1 MTQSLNI
8 AMVLRADA
16 GQAKGTLQDFQTS
29 LQKTTAEAAKVRS
42 ALDAEAAAMQKVIDG
57 ALRAT
62 AAKKGLAVVDS
73 GAASAALTRAFQQTA
88 STARISIG
96 ETATAVQ
103 AARASLDGYA
113 KSFAGAGAAIAQ
125 TAQASVAWRAAM
137 DDIRASFNPLFGV
150 SRQYEQQLERIADA
164 ERMGAI
170 SAREAAAARQHAAAQ
185 LAPAAPLGSAAAG
198 QMQRGTGAWVTGNL
212 AAQGNDIM
220 MMAMAG
226 QSPLMLAL
234 QQGTQ
239 VSQVL
244 NGLEKGTSITRTL
257 AAGFMSMINPVSLVT
272 MGLIALGAVGV
283 QALAA
288 LIPKSKSFDDAMGD
302 LSGAVSDYGKQS
314 KIARASTEEL
324 AAEFGSAAGAA
335 QGLARAMADIDRRR
349 AMRGAGDAV
358 NALQKEQGLWLVD
371 PTWRNDDP
379 NASTNAQLYDAR
391 RARDRKKLRGVFG
404 LDGSSGST
412 ALIDPVL
419 DAMTGLDRAK
429 TIEAQVAAVE
439 RLKAAWEAAAEAR
452 GGSSKEE
459 DEFLAKIVA
468 AGQELARLKGLQENA
483 AGKVAA
489 AAMARDLERQSVLQ
503 LTILQYGQDSAQVR
517 AEELHQQQE
526 LTAEKLRGWGI
537 DQNSATWQKIMAGM
551 RDDAAARERSI
562 VDDRARAYDNQ
573 MAALALEARLIGAT
587 TAERL
592 QAKAVAEA
600 QRDADE
606 KSLSPLERALEVWR
620 AITRATAEA
629 ANERAKA
636 IHDLQTTILT
646 DALDAQIGMARDP
659 LTKADLEGERERVRV
674 MRETKDATLADATA
688 NAARAR
694 SLTEAISAAR
704 GQIATISDEV
714 AVRQQVAA
722 QVAAGTLAAGEA
734 NAAIQRELQ
743 LRPLI
748 AAAARAEG
756 DEKRRLTEIVTGLRV
771 AHQLQAAEERRQ
783 AQNDYLRGAAER
795 VQQARLEL
803 ALVGQTAAV
812 RARVLALVQAERDIR
827 AQGLT
832 GAAAEEVRTSAL
844 ELVDLNRQIDAQA
857 DAWERVQGAG
867 EAAIDA
873 VLDKLKGGDVKGAV
887 AGLLD
892 ELNKGFFDLAV
903 RNPLKN
909 MLLGTN
915 LGTLDDV
922 GGLAGIWGRL
932 TGRTPL
938 DQDAVIGA
946 ATQPVQAMQ
955 IAAAQVTINAASL
968 GLGDGA
974 AGLLAGLPGATG
986 LPGVA
991 NVNAA
996 PLTTGRG
1003 VAGEIWNFFA
1013 AKGLA
1018 PHQIAAIVGHAG
1030 AESGFNPAIA
1040 GDNGNAIGLWQH
1052 NGPRMRGLLDAI
1064 GGRGNLGN
1072 VTAQAE
1078 YVWREFMGAEN
1089 GAYRRLMAAPDLRAA
1104 TWAMQGFERPSGYN
1118 QNVMGSGMH
1127 WEKRLA
1133 GAEQALA
1140 TFGSAAQAAATPVG
1154 QMGQSAQNATGQ
1166 MGDLASGMGQF
1177 GGALQQIL
1185 GAALSG
1191 NKGGALGG
1199 LVNLGLGL
1207 LTQGMNAAAPGFA
1220 RGGPTG
1226 GTDPSRVAGVVHEQE
1241 YVFSAASVRRIG
1253 ARNLDALHRG
1263 SLRGFASGGFVGPG
1277 PMTGSAAGGPAA
1289 GGNVTFAPS
1298 FDLRG
1303 ANDPAEVERAA
1314 RRGMAAALE
1323 DYDRFRMP
1331 GRVTELLADRRVR

>member
-137 DDIRASFNPLFGV
+137 DDIRASFNPLFAV

-170 SAREAAAARQHAAAQ
+170 SAREAAAARQRAAAQ

-257 AAGFMSMINPVSLVT
+257 AAGLMSMINPVSLVT

-283 QALAA
+283 QALGG
-288 LIPKSKSFDDAMGD
+288 LIPKTKSLTDAMGD
-302 LSGAVSDYGKQS
+302 LEVSASRYGKVIEQL
-314 KIARASTEEL
+314 RAADFSSV
-324 AAEFGSAAGAA
+324 FGSAAGE
-335 QGLARAMADIDRRR
+335 ARELLTQMAD
-349 AMRGAGDAV
+349 
-358 NALQKEQGLWLVD
+358 LEQQML
-371 PTWRNDDP
+371 
-379 NASTNAQLYDAR
+379 S
-391 RARDRKKLRGVFG
+391 
-404 LDGSSGST
+404 
-412 ALIDPVL
+412 L
-419 DAMTGLDRAK
+419 DAKAGMSAISDNLKTGWVQGFTGFGAAPKFMK
-429 TIEAQVAAVE
+429 TFDIGRWDQAGIEKAAAVQAAAGRAVDAKALDE
-439 RLKAAWEAAAEAR
+439 QIAALETLKDLWIAAAEHSGR
-452 GGSSKEE
+452 VTTEE
-459 DEFLAKIVA
+459 NQQSRQLLDMLATLYKIRA
-468 AGQELARLKGLQENA
+468 TQENSKGKDA
-483 AGKVAA
+483 AD
-489 AAMARDLERQSVLQ
+489 AMARDLERQSVLQ
-503 LTILQYGQDSAQVR
+503 LTILRYGQDSAQVR

-537 DQNSATWQKIMAGM
+537 DQNSVTWQKIMAGM

-562 VDDRARAYDNQ
+562 VDDRARAHDSQ

-646 DALDAQIGMARDP
+646 DALGAQMGMARDP

-694 SLTEAISAAR
+694 SLTEAINAAR

-844 ELVDLNRQIDAQA
+844 ELVDLNRQIEAQA

-873 VLDKLKGGDVKGAV
+873 VLDKLKGGDVKGAF

-922 GGLAGIWGRL
+922 GGLAGMWGRL

-986 LPGVA
+986 LPGAA

-996 PLTTGRG
+996 PLTAGRG
-1003 VAGEIWNFFA
+1003 VAGKIWNFFA

-1089 GAYRRLMAAPDLRAA
+1089 GAFRRLMAAPDLRAA

-1140 TFGSAAQAAATPVG
+1140 TFGTTAQAATSDVNQLG
-1154 QMGQSAQNATGQ
+1154 DGMGGLGKALAQAATG
-1166 MGDLASGMGQF
+1166 
-1177 GGALQQIL
+1177 GGSDNLIMQLVGL
-1185 GAALSG
+1185 GARALHI
-1191 NKGGALGG
+1191 
-1199 LVNLGLGL
+1199 
-1207 LTQGMNAAAPGFA
+1207 PGFA
-1220 RGGPTG
+1220 GGGPTG
-1226 GTDPSRVAGVVHEQE
+1226 GSDPSRVAGVVHEGE
-1241 YVFSAASVRRIG
+1241 YVFSAPTVRRLG
-1253 ARNLDALHRG
+1253 QHNLDALHRG
-1263 SLRGFASGGFVGPG
+1263 TMRGFASGGYVSRGPTINAPMGVSNVSVQVHNHTGQPVRQEETSDGVGNRQISMIIGDAVGAAISEPG
-1277 PMTGSAAGGPAA
+1277 NPAQRA
-1289 GGNVTFAPS
+1289 LQQTF
-1298 FDLRG
+1298 G
-1303 ANDPAEVERAA
+1303 A
-1314 RRGMAAALE
+1314 RRRAI
-1323 DYDRFRMP
+1323 
-1331 GRVTELLADRRVR
+1331 VR

>member
-137 DDIRASFNPLFGV
+137 DDIRASFNPLFAV

-170 SAREAAAARQHAAAQ
+170 SAREAAAARQRAAAQ

-283 QALAA
+283 QALGA
-288 LIPKSKSFDDAMGD
+288 LIPKTKTTEQVMGEMADAMGRVKDSSSAARMSMQD
-302 LSGAVSDYGKQS
+302 LSAQYGSASGA
-314 KIARASTEEL
+314 ARAMLTTLAEVDQKL
-324 AAEFGSAAGAA
+324 AAQRVASAVKNIASEMGGGWDRYGYSAGSAAYLKRMFDEGSLW
-335 QGLARAMADIDRRR
+335 GDLMPNRADAPKTFDVMDAIEKAKRAFKTDDIDAQIR
-349 AMRGAGDAV
+349 AIEQ
-358 NALQKEQGLWLVD
+358 LQ
-371 PTWRNDDP
+371 
-379 NASTNAQLYDAR
+379 
-391 RARDRKKLRGVFG
+391 
-404 LDGSSGST
+404 T
-412 ALIDPVL
+412 A
-419 DAMTGLDRAK
+419 A
-429 TIEAQVAAVE
+429 
-439 RLKAAWEAAAEAR
+439 KAAANAVGGLNDEETGWIEKISEAGKALVE
-452 GGSSKEE
+452 
-459 DEFLAKIVA
+459 
-468 AGQELARLKGLQENA
+468 LKGIKENA
-483 AGKVAA
+483 AGKDAA
-489 AAMARDLERQSVLQ
+489 DAMARDLERQSVLQ
-503 LTILQYGQDSAQVR
+503 LTILRYGQDSAQVR

-562 VDDRARAYDNQ
+562 VDDRAQAHANQ
-573 MAALALEARLIGAT
+573 MAALALEGRLIGAT

-674 MRETKDATLADATA
+674 MRETKDATRADAAA

-694 SLTEAISAAR
+694 SLTEAINAAR

-844 ELVDLNRQIDAQA
+844 ELVDLNRQIEAQA

-873 VLDKLKGGDVKGAV
+873 VLDKLKGGDVKGAF

-915 LGTLDDV
+915 LGTLDDI

-1207 LTQGMNAAAPGFA
+1207 LTKGMNAAAPGFA